1 MAKIIQIEVP
11 DWVDEEEIRKLVS
24 SYVTKE
30 SKSLT
35 KDEYIKLLNINLDE
49 IVEYR
54 PEDEVK
60 TLSETREKARE
71 RIQW

>member
-1 MAKIIQIEVP
+1 MAKVIQIEVP
-11 DWVDEEEIRKLVS
+11 DWVEEEEIRKLIS
-24 SYVTKE
+24 SYVMKE
-30 SKSLT
+30 LKSLT

-49 IVEYR
+49 IVEYC